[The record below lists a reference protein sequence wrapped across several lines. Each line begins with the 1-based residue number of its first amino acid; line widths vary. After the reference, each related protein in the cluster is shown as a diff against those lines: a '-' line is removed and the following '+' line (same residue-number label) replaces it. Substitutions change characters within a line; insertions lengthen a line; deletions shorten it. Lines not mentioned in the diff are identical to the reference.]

1 MGNCNEKKPVKLIL
15 ISHFFSTING
25 INRPSPNLLV
35 LSSVYSSPS
44 NLVYI
49 HASSNYF
56 SVAVFFYGGFHVHTD
71 LSPSLHF
78 SLPPCIPPSL
88 SLFPPTP
95 SVCDI
100 DMFAYTRVFVWGWH
114 MCMGVYM
121 HRCESECGG
130 LRPSSNA
137 LHLIH

>member
-35 LSSVYSSPS
+35 LSPVYSSPS

-71 LSPSLHF
+71 LSPSLYP
-78 SLPPCIPPSL
+78 SLPL
-88 SLFPPTP
+88 TLPPTL

-121 HRCESECGG
+121 NRCESECGG